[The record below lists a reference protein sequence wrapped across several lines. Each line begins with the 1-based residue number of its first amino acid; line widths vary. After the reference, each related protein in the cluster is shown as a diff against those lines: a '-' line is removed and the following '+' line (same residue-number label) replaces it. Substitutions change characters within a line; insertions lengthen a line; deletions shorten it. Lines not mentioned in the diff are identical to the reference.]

1 MTSQQTDDKAALG
14 RQILAEMRSL
24 RQRAEEL
31 GIPLTD
37 PKEKTLAPDGGPTS
51 KAHRFL
57 KTRIRP
63 LLAVEFVEPHLQGV
77 GTVHIAEEDFNENKH
92 RKVKEARKPT
102 RLAEE
107 SPEFGDQSREELL
120 TMTVA
125 ALKQLPEV
133 EFLDEVPDKKSEL
146 VAAILDARV
155 PA

>member
-1 MTSQQTDDKAALG
+1 MTDQISEKEALG
-14 RQILAEMRSL
+14 QQILAEMRSL
-24 RQRAEEL
+24 RQKAEEL

-57 KTRIRP
+57 KTRIRN
-63 LLAVEFVEPHLQGV
+63 LMAVEFVEPHLQGA
-77 GTVHIAEEDFNENKH
+77 GTVYIAEEDFNENKH
-92 RKVKEARKPT
+92 RKVKESRKPT
-102 RLAEE
+102 RLVDP